1 MTIVLFIA
9 IMIIDFIFFLI
20 HKKSVVLTISNIFI
34 FSLIYAGNIRE
45 DISDIFKYKMQYISQ
60 TSSFSEPGYLF
71 ITDIFSNLG
80 VPFNGFLLIVYIF
93 FIVSILILTYKLH
106 CNFAFLFF
114 SFDLFYFFFSLE
126 VLRSFI
132 AFSFLLIGIFFL
144 LRNQKCLYVIFV
156 LISTSV
162 HFSMILFMIL
172 VIVNSNMIK
181 DKAYKILA
189 CVCIGMCA
197 VTILNDNRIP
207 FVAAIFNVI
216 SDSFLGAKNSEFYNG
231 TITAEHGWMYSSLY
245 YLFNFSLLYAA
256 KKLLKNIKSCQTSQ
270 LEILKKL
277 YNISF
282 RANCL
287 MGMIMP
293 FAMMSP
299 TYLRYIYFVSW
310 MILILLA
317 GIIGEGY
324 DAKWNGSMLRIPSNS
339 VTTNCFLV
347 IFLTMMAWTACWWYV
362 NPNAADMFYAL
373 SQNMFY

>member
-1 MTIVLFIA
+1 MTIILFIT
-9 IMIIDFIFFLI
+9 IMTIDFIFFLI
-20 HKKSVVLTISNIFI
+20 RKQSIVLTISNIFI
-34 FSLIYAGNIRE
+34 FSLIYAGNVRE

-60 TSSFSEPGYLF
+60 ASSFSEPGYLF
-71 ITDIFSNLG
+71 ITNIFSTLG
-80 VPFNGFLLIVYIF
+80 VSFNSFLLIVYAF
-93 FIVSILILTYKLH
+93 FIVSLLILTHKLH

-114 SFDLFYFFFSLE
+114 FFDLFYFFFSLE

-144 LRNQKCLYVIFV
+144 LKNQKCLYAISV
-156 LISTSV
+156 LVATSI
-162 HFSMILFMIL
+162 HFSMIVFMVLL
-172 VIVNSNMIK
+172 VVNSNIIK

-189 CVCIGMCA
+189 CVCGGICI
-197 VTILNDNRIP
+197 VTILNNNQIP
-207 FVAAIFNVI
+207 FVSNIFGFI
-216 SDSFLGAKNSEFYNG
+216 ADSFLGAKNSEFYNG

-256 KKLLKNIKSCQTSQ
+256 KKLLKNISSCRILQ
-270 LEILKKL
+270 LEILNKF

-287 MGMIMP
+287 MGMVMP

-324 DAKWNGSMLRIPSNS
+324 DSKWNGRALQIATDS
-339 VTTNCFLV
+339 VTVNGFLC

>member
-1 MTIVLFIA
+1 MTIILFIT
-9 IMIIDFIFFLI
+9 IMTIDFIFFLI
-20 HKKSVVLTISNIFI
+20 RKQSIVLTISNIFI
-34 FSLIYAGNIRE
+34 FSLIYAGNVRE

-60 TSSFSEPGYLF
+60 ASSFSEPGYLF
-71 ITDIFSNLG
+71 ITNIFSTLG
-80 VPFNGFLLIVYIF
+80 VSFNGFLLIVYAF
-93 FIVSILILTYKLH
+93 FIVSLLILTHKLH
-106 CNFAFLFF
+106 CNFAFL
-114 SFDLFYFFFSLE
+114 
-126 VLRSFI
+126 
-132 AFSFLLIGIFFL
+132 IGIFFL
-144 LRNQKCLYVIFV
+144 LKNQKCLYAISV
-156 LISTSV
+156 LVATSI
-162 HFSMILFMIL
+162 HFSMIVFMVLL
-172 VIVNSNMIK
+172 VVNSNIIK

-189 CVCIGMCA
+189 CVCVGICI
-197 VTILNDNRIP
+197 VTILNNNQIP
-207 FVAAIFNVI
+207 FVSNIFGFI
-216 SDSFLGAKNSEFYNG
+216 ADSFLGAKNSEFYNG

-256 KKLLKNIKSCQTSQ
+256 KKLLKNISSCRILQ
-270 LEILKKL
+270 LEILNKF

-287 MGMIMP
+287 MGMVMP

-324 DAKWNGSMLRIPSNS
+324 DSKWNGRALQIATDS
-339 VTTNCFLV
+339 VTVNGFLC